1 LSRRWEYS
9 PDLRFVARR
18 RISDGVETF
27 EILGPETETF
37 KRQNSYNPDILDI
50 SMGVSNLFVPATGFV
65 LAACSMILRYI
76 HARSYDPPLPF
87 WGAVMASSLCFANG
101 GLVISPTIPSRNA
114 PHKPTEKIGEWHLS

>member
-1 LSRRWEYS
+1 LARRREYS

-27 EILGPETETF
+27 EILGPETEIF

-76 HARSYDPPLPF
+76 HARGYDPPLPF

-101 GLVISPTIPSRNA
+101 GLVIHPQYQAETLPINLRKKSGNGI
-114 PHKPTEKIGEWHLS
+114 